1 MEVTLIVVT
10 LLSIALAIA
19 MGILTWRL
27 LQEERLRSDARVAA
41 LEQGLADTMQHAYV
55 TQAAAST
62 AVQRAT
68 ASVGSAS
75 SYSTSSA
82 AITPAPAT
90 LSASTSSEGVA
101 DNDLFT
107 RDDTDWLAH
116 FPASTVSTAK
126 SPAATSL
133 AAESPIE
140 TFIFA
145 TSEDEDQADAADTVY
160 ANGRPHVPS
169 PTRFATDANG
179 AHAFERPHAAASGTA
194 AANATIAAN
203 AVDDVVADT
212 VVNANGGLFG
222 QIDADDDRVGWSRH
236 ALAVAAVAAVMIG
249 AVIAFWSIG
258 RLMEPAADRAGTVA
272 ARAGAGAG
280 ANGAVTT
287 TALELMSLRQ
297 EMQDGTLTI
306 SGLVRNPRGGVPQ
319 ERLTAVVFFFDGQGG
334 FLSSTRAPL
343 DYRALAPGEES
354 PFQLSAPA
362 PAGVARYRVSFRR
375 DEGAIVPHVDRRQQ
389 VQQSLHNEPDQHSN
403 ADRYDA
409 PSYRQPR
416 YGLFSGQPGD
426 GQPSQQQEAS
436 RS

>member
-41 LEQGLADTMQHAYV
+41 LEQGLAETMQHAYV

-62 AVQRAT
+62 AVQRAA
-68 ASVGSAS
+68 ASIDSAS
-75 SYSTSSA
+75 SNSSNSSTSSNSTSSA
-82 AITPAPAT
+82 AITPAPVT
-90 LSASTSSEGVA
+90 RSASTSSEDVTQS
-101 DNDLFT
+101 DLFT
-107 RDDTDWLAH
+107 PDDTDWLAH
-116 FPASTVSTAK
+116 FSTSTVSTAI
-126 SPAATSL
+126 SPAAN
-133 AAESPIE
+133 AARS
-140 TFIFA
+140 T
-145 TSEDEDQADAADTVY
+145 
-160 ANGRPHVPS
+160 NG
-169 PTRFATDANG
+169 TNG
-179 AHAFERPHAAASGTA
+179 TSGT
-194 AANATIAAN
+194 NAAN
-203 AVDDVVADT
+203 AVDAMDAMDAADDVVADT

-222 QIDADDDRVGWSRH
+222 QIEAEDNRVGWSRH

-272 ARAGAGAG
+272 ARAGAGANS
-280 ANGAVTT
+280 AAAA

-375 DEGAIVPHVDRRQQ
+375 DEGAVVPHVDRRQQ
-389 VQQSLHNEPDQHSN
+389 VQQGVQ
-403 ADRYDA
+403 
-409 PSYRQPR
+409 
-416 YGLFSGQPGD
+416 GQPN
-426 GQPSQQQEAS
+426 QQQEAS

>member
-41 LEQGLADTMQHAYV
+41 LEQGLAETMQHAYV
-55 TQAAAST
+55 TQAAAS
-62 AVQRAT
+62 
-68 ASVGSAS
+68 SNSLSSAAI
-75 SYSTSSA
+75 TPA

-90 LSASTSSEGVA
+90 APRSASRSASALTSSEDA
-101 DNDLFT
+101 APHDLFA

-116 FPASTVSTAK
+116 FPASTVE
-126 SPAATSL
+126 AAAAARNGDIPFKTDPFAANDTSSAARPLDRRPL
-133 AAESPIE
+133 AALDESDE
-140 TFIFA
+140 T
-145 TSEDEDQADAADTVY
+145 TTGHADDTRHAAYRPLAADDLM
-160 ANGRPHVPS
+160 A
-169 PTRFATDANG
+169 
-179 AHAFERPHAAASGTA
+179 E
-194 AANATIAAN
+194 
-203 AVDDVVADT
+203 T

-222 QIDADDDRVGWSRH
+222 QIDANDDRVGWPRH
-236 ALAVAAVAAVMIG
+236 VLAVAAVAAVMIG
-249 AVIAFWSIG
+249 AVIAFWTIG

-272 ARAGAGAG
+272 TRAGAGAAVNGANG
-280 ANGAVTT
+280 ANGAVTN
-287 TALELMSLRQ
+287 ALELMSLNQ
-297 EMQDGTLTI
+297 EMQDGKLTI

-343 DYRALAPGEES
+343 DYRALAPGDES

-375 DEGAIVPHVDRRQQ
+375 DEGAVVPHIDRRQQ
-389 VQQSLHNEPDQHSN
+389 VQQSLHGQADQHSN
-403 ADRYDA
+403 A
-409 PSYRQPR
+409 S
-416 YGLFSGQPGD
+416 QPG
-426 GQPSQQQEAS
+426 QQQEAS

>member
-41 LEQGLADTMQHAYV
+41 LEQGLAETMQHAYV

-62 AVQRAT
+62 AVQRPIASVDAELPST
-68 ASVGSAS
+68 ASSMAS
-75 SYSTSSA
+75 SAAISPATLAASTSSA
-82 AITPAPAT
+82 SV
-90 LSASTSSEGVA
+90 SASEDA
-101 DNDLFT
+101 ARNDLFA

-116 FPASTVSTAK
+116 FPASTME
-126 SPAATSL
+126 AAAAARNGDLPFKTDPFAANDTSSAALPLERRTL
-133 AAESPIE
+133 AARDE
-140 TFIFA
+140 TSA
-145 TSEDEDQADAADTVY
+145 AADAAFV
-160 ANGRPHVPS
+160 A
-169 PTRFATDANG
+169 
-179 AHAFERPHAAASGTA
+179 
-194 AANATIAAN
+194 
-203 AVDDVVADT
+203 DDVVADT

-222 QIDADDDRVGWSRH
+222 QIDANDDRVGWSRH
-236 ALAVAAVAAVMIG
+236 VLAVAAVAAVMIG
-249 AVIAFWSIG
+249 AVIAFWTIG
-258 RLMEPAADRAGTVA
+258 RLMEPASDRAGTVA
-272 ARAGAGAG
+272 ARAGAGAAAG
-280 ANGAVTT
+280 VNGAVT

-389 VQQSLHNEPDQHSN
+389 VQQSLSGQSDQHSD
-403 ADRYDA
+403 ADRYGV
-409 PSYRQPR
+409 PSYRQPGH
-416 YGLFSGQPGD
+416 GLPSGPPSH